1 MANTFIK
8 LGGVELTS
16 TQSSLNFT
24 SIPQTYTDLIIVCSL
39 RTTNSGDF
47 GVPIFQFNNLG
58 TNTSMSHRGLINESG
73 SVSGGTNNEG
83 LVIRRCPGG
92 NAPADYFG
100 SATIWISNYAS
111 STTVKYFQGFYAS
124 PRNQASGSAIGINGC
139 AWSDTSAISAINIKD
154 NNGNSFAQ
162 YSSAYLYG
170 VSNA

>member
-16 TQSSLNFT
+16 TQSSLDFT
-24 SIPQTYTDLIIVCSL
+24 SIPQTYTDLILVCSL
-39 RTTNSGDF
+39 RTTNAGDF
-47 GVPIFQFNNLG
+47 GFPILRFNGLG
-58 TNTSMSHRGLINESG
+58 TVNMSHRGLMYESG
-73 SVSGGTNNEG
+73 TVSGGTNNEG
-83 LVIRRCPGG
+83 LVVRRCPGG

-111 STTVKYFQGFYAS
+111 STTNKFFTGVFGS
-124 PRNQASGSAIGINGC
+124 PRNQQTGSAVGMNAC
-139 AWSDTSAISAINIKD
+139 AWSDTAAITQVSIFD
-154 NNGNSFAQ
+154 NQGYSFAQ

>member
-16 TQSSLNFT
+16 TESSLNFY
-24 SIPQTYTDLIIVCSL
+24 SIPQTYTDLILLCSL

-47 GVPIFQFNNLG
+47 GFPILRFNGAANNNNM
-58 TNTSMSHRGLINESG
+58 THRGLMSQSG
-73 SVSGGTNNEG
+73 TVTGSTNSEG
-83 LVIRRCPGG
+83 VAIRRCPGA

-100 SATIWISNYAS
+100 SATVWISNYAS
-111 STTVKYFQGFYAS
+111 TTAHKFFQGIFAS
-124 PRNQASGSAIGINGC
+124 PRNQLTGSAIGMNAC
-139 AWSDTSAISAINIKD
+139 AWSDATPISEINILD
-154 NNGNSFAQ
+154 NAGNSFAQ

>member
-16 TQSSLNFT
+16 AQSSLNFT
-24 SIPQTYTDLIIVCSL
+24 SIPQTYTDLILVCSL

-47 GVPIFQFNNLG
+47 GVPILRFNGAANNNNM
-58 TNTSMSHRGLINESG
+58 THRGLMLESG
-73 SVSGGTNNEG
+73 GVSGGTNSEG
-83 LVIRRCPGG
+83 LVIRRCPGA

-111 STTVKYFQGFYAS
+111 STAHKFFQGIFAS
-124 PRNQASGSAIGINGC
+124 PRNQNTGSAIGMNAC
-139 AWSDTSAISAINIKD
+139 AWSDATAISEINILD

>member
-16 TQSSLNFT
+16 TQSSLDFT
-24 SIPQTYTDLIIVCSL
+24 SIPQTYTDLILVCSL
-39 RTTNSGDF
+39 RTTNAGDF
-47 GVPIFQFNNLG
+47 GVPILRFNGLG
-58 TNTSMSHRGLINESG
+58 TVNMTHRGLMYESG
-73 SVSGGTNNEG
+73 VISNGTNGEG

-100 SATIWISNYAS
+100 SATVWISNYAS
-111 STTVKYFQGFYAS
+111 STTNKFFTGVYGS
-124 PRNQASGSAIGINGC
+124 PRNTQSGSAVGANGC
-139 AWSDTSAISAINIKD
+139 AWSDTAAITAVRIFD